1 MQMELPV
8 LLAELKAALSHI
20 YGDNLRGLYLYGS
33 YASRA
38 EDAESDVDVAIV
50 LRDFADYWEE
60 VQRTSHLVSAL
71 SLKYD
76 VSISPVHVR
85 EADWLHGDSPF
96 LHTVRKACLP
106 L

>member
-1 MQMELPV
+1 MQMELTA
-8 LLAELKAALSHI
+8 LLEELKAALSHI
-20 YGDNLRGLYLYGS
+20 YGENLRGFYLYGS
-33 YASRA
+33 YVSRA

-50 LRDFADYWEE
+50 LQDFADYWEE
-60 VQRTSHLVSAL
+60 VQRTSHIVSAL

-76 VSISPVHVR
+76 VSVSPVHMR
-85 EADWLHGDSPF
+85 EADWRHGDSPF

>member
-1 MQMELPV
+1 MQMEIRALIE
-8 LLAELKAALSHI
+8 ELKEALSHI
-20 YGDNLRGLYLYGS
+20 YEENLSGLYLYGS
-33 YASRA
+33 YASRT
-38 EDAESDVDVAIV
+38 EDTESDIDVAIV
-50 LRDFADYWEE
+50 LKDFADYWEE

-76 VSISPVHVR
+76 IRVSPVHVR

>member
-1 MQMELPV
+1 MEITA
-8 LLAELKAALSHI
+8 LLEELKEALSHL
-20 YGDNLRGLYLYGS
+20 YGDNLCGLYLYGS

-50 LRDFADYWEE
+50 LKEFADYWEE
-60 VQRTSHLVSAL
+60 VQRTSHLISAL
-71 SLKYD
+71 SLKHD
-76 VSISPVHVR
+76 VSISPVHMR

-96 LHTVRKACLP
+96 LLTVRQVCLP

>member
-1 MQMELPV
+1 MQMELPA

-38 EDAESDVDVAIV
+38 ADAESDVDVAII
-50 LRDFADYWEE
+50 LQNFADYWAE

-76 VSISPVHVR
+76 VSISPVHLR
-85 EADWLHGDSPF
+85 EADWIHGDSPF
-96 LHTVRKACLP
+96 LHTVRKACRP

>member
-1 MQMELPV
+1 MQMELTA
-8 LLAELKAALSHI
+8 LLAELKAALSHL
-20 YGDNLRGLYLYGS
+20 YGENLRGLYLYGS

-38 EDAESDVDVAIV
+38 EDAESDVDVAII
-50 LRDFADYWEE
+50 LQDFADYWAE

-76 VSISPVHVR
+76 VSISPVHMR
-85 EADWLHGDSPF
+85 EADWRHGDSPF
-96 LHTVRKACLP
+96 LLTVRKACLP

>member
-1 MQMELPV
+1 MQMDIAALVE
-8 LLAELKAALSHI
+8 ELKEALSHL
-20 YGDNLRGLYLYGS
+20 YGENRRGLYLYGS

-50 LRDFADYWEE
+50 LQDFADYWEE

-76 VSISPVHVR
+76 VSISPVHLR
-85 EADWLHGDSPF
+85 EADWHRDSPF
-96 LHTVRKACLP
+96 LRTV
-106 L
+106 

>member
-1 MQMELPV
+1 MQMELTA

-20 YGDNLRGLYLYGS
+20 YGENLRGLYLYGS
-33 YASRA
+33 YASRTEA
-38 EDAESDVDVAIV
+38 AESDVDVAII
-50 LRDFADYWEE
+50 LQDFADYWEE

-76 VSISPVHVR
+76 VSISPVHLR
-85 EADWLHGDSPF
+85 ETDWLHGDSPF
-96 LHTVRKACLP
+96 LLTVRKACLP

>member
-1 MQMELPV
+1 MQMEIRALIE
-8 LLAELKAALSHI
+8 ELKEALSHI
-20 YGDNLRGLYLYGS
+20 YGKNLRGLYLYGS
-33 YASRA
+33 YARHA

-50 LRDFADYWEE
+50 LQDFADYWEE
-60 VQRTSHLVSAL
+60 VQRTSHMISAL

-76 VSISPVHVR
+76 VSVSPVHVR